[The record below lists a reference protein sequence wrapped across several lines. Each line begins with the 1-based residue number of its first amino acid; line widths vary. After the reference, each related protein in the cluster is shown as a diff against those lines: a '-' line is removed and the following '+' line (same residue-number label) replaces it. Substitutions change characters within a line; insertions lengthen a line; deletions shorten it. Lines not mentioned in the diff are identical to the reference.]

1 MSQSLLSG
9 SQKGKKQKIETGGP
23 GRLETMAAYVLV
35 STSVIRSSKI
45 PSTWRTEVFLSAP
58 ASAGLCAGCFRT
70 MCSAA
75 ATSLE
80 WGQAA
85 ATVLRAEIDQ
95 N

>member
-45 PSTWRTEVFLSAP
+45 PSTWRTEVFCLPGFCRFVCRLLQDHVLGCRHFTGVGTGSCD
-58 ASAGLCAGCFRT
+58 CAKSR
-70 MCSAA
+70 
-75 ATSLE
+75 
-80 WGQAA
+80 
-85 ATVLRAEIDQ
+85 